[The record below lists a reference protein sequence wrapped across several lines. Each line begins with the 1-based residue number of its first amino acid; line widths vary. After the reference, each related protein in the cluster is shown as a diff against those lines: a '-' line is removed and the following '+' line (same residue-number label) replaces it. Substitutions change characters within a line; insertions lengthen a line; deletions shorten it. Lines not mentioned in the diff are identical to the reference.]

1 VFEFWKYPNKED
13 RINAELKIYSTTLP
27 QKTVNLLVCKYK
39 GRLEFISQAK
49 NSSNCNS
56 IEENQHQ
63 SDYKN
68 FNKSKKATT
77 QT

>member
-1 VFEFWKYPNKED
+1 
-13 RINAELKIYSTTLP
+13 
-27 QKTVNLLVCKYK
+27 VNKYK